1 MALTNNQRI
10 GRALELLAAGLGPF
24 VDQMLSRRFGED
36 WPSAVSD
43 RVPANAK
50 ADAHFLLRAMIA
62 FWREGFAETLGRTGR
77 SWAGEL
83 ADIRNKWAHNEVF
96 TSDQT
101 LRTLDTAQ
109 LLLNAVSAGEQAAE
123 VDRMRQELLR
133 AKFAEEARQVRRR
146 AVAVATEGQP
156 KAGLKPW
163 REVVTPHPDVA
174 SGR

>member
-36 WPSAVSD
+36 WPSAISE

-50 ADAHFLLRAMIA
+50 ADTYVLLRAMTA
-62 FWREGFAETLGRTGR
+62 FWREGFAETLGRTER

-101 LRTLDTAQ
+101 LRALDTAQ
-109 LLLNAVSAGEQAAE
+109 LLERRQRRAASCRGRPDAAGAAAGE
-123 VDRMRQELLR
+123 
-133 AKFAEEARQVRRR
+133 VRGGS
-146 AVAVATEGQP
+146 ATG
-156 KAGLKPW
+156 
-163 REVVTPHPDVA
+163 A
-174 SGR
+174 SPCSRGCD